1 MTLFTPTH
9 CSDASYLRS
18 PVHQRVHSGQQQL
31 QPRFALHVLHVRGN
45 PVHVVAA
52 AARAGGAPARRAL
65 CGAGVTQRQLQVLLH
80 VRQLHRVG
88 RQLLQTPQA
97 RRGLVSIA
105 TPTLALPPLQQPVLQ
120 PEHDLIAGQ
129 GEAQARL
136 EQPEVDA
143 LQCQYPRRRHL
154 VDGSDFQP
162 QCWEVNTLE
171 YLQHARTIQ
180 KLPVGWVCVDVVA
193 VDRARSGLE
202 VPRVEYQERQQVQRV
217 RLLRVR
223 LLLVTEVLL

>member
-1 MTLFTPTH
+1 MIR
-9 CSDASYLRS
+9 D
-18 PVHQRVHSGQQQL
+18 V
-31 QPRFALHVLHVRGN
+31 
-45 PVHVVAA
+45 
-52 AARAGGAPARRAL
+52 GGEDSQGGEQGDR
-65 CGAGVTQRQLQVLLH
+65 GAGRQEDRETGEQREQKDSSDSKRSRASIIRICGTRGVLQVLLH